1 MEYTSP
7 EDYHAVSS
15 KNISRVKR
23 GEYIVFCTNCGKQLP
38 EGSQFC
44 PACGTQVYNVE
55 AAKAGSDQT
64 VSAGQPEKTTADSRK
79 EDVAGKK
86 SPSQNKPRFRGP
98 ASAGSW
104 SGRHGKGRKIILVVV
119 LAAVLVGIAL
129 GVRAMNEKTFDMTA
143 RQVCYE
149 DAKLHLDEIQDHYAD
164 RYSIDVSTDAFKN
177 SGSFETYDDPY
188 EEGLYR
194 VRYYF
199 KVTNINTDEHYAVDI
214 QYVVKPNFLR
224 TGCSFVGEPTITYEV
239 PPEAEEVYGTSS
251 AYRYNDFDVYAGE
264 YILYSEHDV
273 RVIVENMY
281 DNEHLAFYYYFD
293 DTLMGVAYAYQIYEE
308 TWEGDA
314 QFYPE
319 TVDSDVIY
327 GYLSNS
333 IFMINCGGT
342 LTISTGEYYE
352 CLSKVS
358 PGYEDYEDENEKGG
372 LYYVDGNGNVVYPDI
387 SNGIADTMRDIY
399 GEDLYN
405 FVFGTDDIYLY

>member
-1 MEYTSP
+1 M
-7 EDYHAVSS
+7 
-15 KNISRVKR
+15 
-23 GEYIVFCTNCGKQLP
+23 
-38 EGSQFC
+38 
-44 PACGTQVYNVE
+44 
-55 AAKAGSDQT
+55 
-64 VSAGQPEKTTADSRK
+64 
-79 EDVAGKK
+79 
-86 SPSQNKPRFRGP
+86 
-98 ASAGSW
+98 
-104 SGRHGKGRKIILVVV
+104 
-119 LAAVLVGIAL
+119 LVGIAL

-164 RYSIDVSTDAFKN
+164 RYRIDVSTDAFKN

-239 PPEAEEVYGTSS
+239 LPEAEEVYGTSS

-281 DNEHLAFYYYFD
+281 DNEHLTFYYYLN
-293 DTLMGVAYAYQIYEE
+293 DTLMGEAYAYQIYEE

-327 GYLSNS
+327 DYLSNS